1 MKKTNRI
8 FLGVGLTLSLATL
21 TGCIEETFPLS
32 SMATEEQV
40 QESPTSTE
48 AMALGMPA
56 KALSIWDDASQHS
69 FFGLPA
75 HMIMRD
81 MMTGD
86 YLQSGS
92 GIGYGWHF
100 YYWAQNKNMGDGFL
114 KTQFTW
120 NFYWGFLLSVNNV
133 IGAVNPDN
141 ATDEQLG
148 YLGSAL
154 AYRALIYLDLARM
167 YEFLPNDIF
176 TKNDEG
182 VDVTNLTVPWVDE
195 TTTSA
200 QASNNPRLPRA
211 EMFAKIMAD
220 LDKAEQYAPKLSST
234 QGQTQADLACV
245 YGLKARAYMWVEDY
259 ENAEKYA
266 RKAIDETKTQPLSEA
281 RALDTKAGYNTAAD
295 FMWAL
300 QPTSESEC
308 VQTGIVNW
316 TSWVSNQSTF
326 GYTGPATDLYIC
338 IDKSMYDRISDTDWR
353 KKQWVAPDGSPLKDL
368 VTFPESP
375 SIDFSA
381 YLPAYASVKFRP
393 GSGDTDDYST
403 GCSAAVPV
411 MRVEEMY
418 FIEAEAAAHQ
428 NAARG
433 VTLLTNFMKQY
444 RDPSYVC
451 TVSATDAVVE
461 EIVFQ
466 KRVELWGEGQT
477 FFDIKRLNMSVTR
490 GYNGTNWQDTQSILN
505 TNGRPAWMNFVMVR
519 TEQNNNEALVN
530 HNNPDPS
537 DKYTPWTPEE

>member
-56 KALSIWDDASQHS
+56 KALSIWDDASWHS

-75 HMIMRD
+75 HMIIRD

-86 YLQSGS
+86 YCQNGS
-92 GIGYGWHF
+92 GIGYGWNF
-100 YYWAQNKNMGDGFL
+100 YYWAQNKNMGDGLL

-195 TTTSA
+195 NTTSA

-211 EMFAKIMAD
+211 EMFAKILAD
-220 LDKAEQYAPKLSST
+220 LDNAEKYAPKLGST

-266 RKAIDETKTQPLSEA
+266 RKAIDETKPQPLTEA

-300 QPTSESEC
+300 QLDIMGE
-308 VQTGIVNW
+308 Q
-316 TSWVSNQSTF
+316 
-326 GYTGPATDLYIC
+326 
-338 IDKSMYDRISDTDWR
+338 
-353 KKQWVAPDGSPLKDL
+353 
-368 VTFPESP
+368 PEH
-375 SIDFSA
+375 
-381 YLPAYASVKFRP
+381 LRLHRP
-393 GSGDTDDYST
+393 GYRPVHLHRQEHVRPHFRYRLAQEAVGSSRRKPTQGPGDLPRVALHRLLSL
-403 GCSAAVPV
+403 SARLRIREVP
-411 MRVEEMY
+411 
-418 FIEAEAAAHQ
+418 
-428 NAARG
+428 
-433 VTLLTNFMKQY
+433 
-444 RDPSYVC
+444 S
-451 TVSATDAVVE
+451 
-461 EIVFQ
+461 
-466 KRVELWGEGQT
+466 
-477 FFDIKRLNMSVTR
+477 RL
-490 GYNGTNWQDTQSILN
+490 G
-505 TNGRPAWMNFVMVR
+505 
-519 TEQNNNEALVN
+519 
-530 HNNPDPS
+530 
-537 DKYTPWTPEE
+537 

>member
-100 YYWAQNKNMGDGFL
+100 YYWAQNKNMGDGFR

-176 TKNDEG
+176 PDGKNSEG
-182 VDVTNLTVPWVDE
+182 MTVTGLTVPIVTE
-195 TTTSA
+195 ATP
-200 QASNNPRLPRA
+200 ASEARKNPRAPHEKMSEFILS
-211 EMFAKIMAD
+211 D
-220 LDKAEQYAPKLSST
+220 LDNAEKYIVNLTDTKGNVLP
-234 QGQTQADLACV
+234 DLACV
-245 YGLKARAYMWVEDY
+245 YGLKA
-259 ENAEKYA
+259 
-266 RKAIDETKTQPLSEA
+266 LS
-281 RALDTKAGYNTAAD
+281 TTNGMNTAAD
-295 FMWAL
+295 FMWAG
-300 QPTSESEC
+300 QQTSEDRT
-308 VQTGIVNW
+308 VTTGIVNW
-316 TSWVSNQSTF
+316 TSWASNQTDF
-326 GYTGPATDLYIC
+326 GYTGAATKMFLIC
-338 IDKSMYDRISDTDWR
+338 DAKFYERISNTDWR
-353 KKQWVAPDGSPLKDL
+353 KLWFQAPEGSPLRAQIPYMNPTDAAGL
-368 VTFPESP
+368 VP
-375 SIDFSA
+375 
-381 YLPAYASVKFRP
+381 YASIKFRP
-393 GSGDTDDYST
+393 AQGNISAYAT
-403 GCSAAVPV
+403 GAASAYPV

-418 FIEAEAAAHQ
+418 FIEAEATAQSDPAA
-428 NAARG
+428 G
-433 VTLLTNFMKQY
+433 LTLVKNFMSTY
-444 RDPSYVC
+444 RDPNYASKAS
-451 TVSATDAVVE
+451 TKEAVVN

-466 KRVELWGEGQT
+466 KQVELWGEGQR
-477 FFDIKRLNMSVTR
+477 FFDVKRLNLSVTR
-490 GYNGTNWQDTQSILN
+490 GYKDTPFYSQFRLN
-505 TNGRPAWMNFVMVR
+505 TNGRPAWTNLVISRNEVMN
-519 TEQNNNEALVN
+519 NDALLN
-530 HNNPDPS
+530 LNNPDPS
-537 DKYTPWTPEE
+537 DKYPVWTEE